1 MKTDT
6 RRLAIYAWIVLGF
19 NLLVILWGAVVRA
32 TGSGAGCGDHW
43 PLCNGQVV
51 PLAPQTETL
60 VELFHRA
67 TSGIALIMVLAL
79 LIWAFR
85 RTPKGH
91 PARTGAVLS
100 MAFMVLESLV
110 GAFIV
115 LQRLTAGD
123 TSAGR
128 AVVIAVHQVNT
139 LLLIGAIA
147 LTAWWASGGP
157 RLNLRAQ
164 PGWTAAFIAMAIGLI
179 ALGATGAITALGD
192 TLFPASSLAE
202 GLAQK
207 SDPAAHFLVRLRL
220 VHPTVAVAMSVAV
233 VALAWA
239 VQRRAQAGLRTTA
252 FATALTLLFLAQLVV
267 GLINVALLAPVWM
280 QLVHLLMADL
290 VWITFVLMAASVLA
304 GQPIT
309 RRAERAQFEPS
320 GTPAR

>member
-123 TSAGR
+123 TSVGR

-164 PGWTAAFIAMAIGLI
+164 PGWTATFIAMAVGLI

>member
-1 MKTDT
+1 MNTDT

-51 PLAPQTETL
+51 PLAAQTETL

-67 TSGIALIMVLAL
+67 TSGIALIMVVIL
-79 LIWAFR
+79 LIWVFR
-85 RTPKGH
+85 RTGKGH
-91 PARTGAVLS
+91 PARVGAVLS

-123 TSAGR
+123 TSVGR
-128 AVVIAVHQVNT
+128 AIVIAVHQVNT

-147 LTAWWASGGP
+147 LTAWWASGGL

-164 PGWTAAFIAMAIGLI
+164 PGWTAAFIAIAIGLV

-207 SDPAAHFLVRLRL
+207 FDPTAHFLVRLRL
-220 VHPTVAVAMSVAV
+220 VHPSVAIVMGVAV
-233 VALAWA
+233 VAVAWA
-239 VQRRAQAGLRTTA
+239 VQRRAQAGMQVTT
-252 FATALTLLFLAQLVV
+252 FATVLTVLFLAQLAV
-267 GLINVALLAPVWM
+267 GAINVALLAPVWM

-290 VWITFVLMAASVLA
+290 VWITFVLMAANVLTGEPLAQRA
-304 GQPIT
+304 GPVQLG
-309 RRAERAQFEPS
+309 PS
-320 GTPAR
+320 GSPAR